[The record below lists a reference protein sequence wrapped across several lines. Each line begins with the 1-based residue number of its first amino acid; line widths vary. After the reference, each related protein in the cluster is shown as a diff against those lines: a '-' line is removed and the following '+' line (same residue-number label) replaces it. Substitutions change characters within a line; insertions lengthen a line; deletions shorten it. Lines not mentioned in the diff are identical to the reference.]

1 MTMIDYL
8 ILTALLAAALYASGR
23 LFLGWLR
30 TPSRESQTYETE
42 KASRVS
48 VDPVPTHTGSKTG
61 APWQLRDHER
71 DPFA

>member
-1 MTMIDYL
+1 VTV
-8 ILTALLAAALYASGR
+8 LLAAALYASGR

-30 TPSRESQTYETE
+30 TPARESQTYETE

-48 VDPVPTHTGSKTG
+48 VEPVPTHTGSKTG
-61 APWQLRDHER
+61 APWQLRDFER